1 MQKKTNKNMHKKG
14 GRSMGLQILG
24 WSMVVIGA
32 VIAIWGF
39 YEFPASEWFGIG
51 FLNYVVSGMV
61 LIAGG
66 LALLKVSALMTVAAI
81 IIASLLLAVYI
92 WNMQLDFFSALL
104 SYVLTAALTTWLV
117 SLLLR

>member
-1 MQKKTNKNMHKKG
+1 MQKKTNINMQKKG

-32 VIAIWGF
+32 VMAIWGF
-39 YEFPASEWFGIG
+39 YEYPASEWWGIG

-66 LALLKVSALMTVAAI
+66 LAILKISALLTVAAI
-81 IIASLLLAVYI
+81 IIAALLLAVYI